1 MCPNFGFVCWV
12 FVRRGT
18 KSNISAKMEVEKS
31 LEAVKAE
38 INEVVDPILKH
49 EPSYLDV
56 PPKGELFYII

>member
-1 MCPNFGFVCWV
+1 MCANFGFGHNV

-18 KSNISAKMEVEKS
+18 KSNISTKMEVEKS

-49 EPSYLDV
+49 EPSYLDAPV
-56 PPKGELFYII
+56 CSSKR

>member
-38 INEVVDPILKH
+38 INEVVDPIPEH
-49 EPSYLDV
+49 ELSYV
-56 PPKGELFYII
+56 